1 MLAPILTLIAQAPP
15 IFGTVAIPPGVEKFG
30 SLESGGLVLF
40 VSNLIKVIT
49 IIAGLFGLFNIIG
62 AGYTYLNSAGNAK
75 ATEQAMQQLTYS
87 LLGLIL
93 IVGSFTITAII
104 SFLIFGDATFILN
117 PKIPQA
123 GP

>member
-1 MLAPILTLIAQAPP
+1 MLAIALQL
-15 IFGTVAIPPGVEKFG
+15 FGTVAPPPGVEKFG

-104 SFLIFGDATFILN
+104 SFLLFGDATFILN
-117 PKIPQA
+117 PKIPTA

>member
-1 MLAPILTLIAQAPP
+1 MISFISALQ
-15 IFGTVAIPPGVEKFG
+15 IFGTVTPPPGVIAFNNQAG
-30 SLESGGLVLF
+30 GPESIGLIIF

-62 AGYTYLNSAGNAK
+62 AGYTYLNSAGNTK

-93 IVGSFTITAII
+93 IVGSFTITSII

-117 PKIPQA
+117 PVIPTALPQ
-123 GP
+123 